1 MSDIEREPCP
11 RCGEPAALSAQVCPH
26 CRGNLLVDIVLDVS
40 PADPR
45 ALYQAARTISAL
57 GPPAPAFLA
66 AQQSLNLPGSVLAS
80 GATREMARKMTAAI
94 AENGGRART
103 SAYNPPS
110 AAPPPSGSPWMKLLA
125 ASLAVAAVGLFSWS
139 RFISSSDV
147 EIPLRP
153 AEPHAAG
160 PALTTR
166 ELAEQATP
174 STVKLRCQGSVGS
187 GFFIAED
194 LVLTNAHVLCPAGE
208 RIRAVLSDGREIEGV
223 EDRRDDWLDIA
234 LVRVPGAKARPLPR
248 GDALDL
254 HTGDRVVFIGTPE
267 GLDFTVHEGIVS
279 HSIRSVM
286 GVGYLQIDAN
296 VNSGN
301 SGGPLFDPQGRV
313 VGIVT
318 AKVTGA
324 DGLGF
329 ALPINYV
336 SEGSPPFLP
345 LPSPAASSDNWNAV
359 LAKIREA
366 DRREVEKLR
375 AEGNRPALV
384 GLTVMPRGGPVAM
397 IVRFSNVRPQP
408 ETLSFTFRKSNRIL
422 CNVSGGVRQ
431 WYAQGSGNVA
441 ASDDSHYLR
450 WLEKNGLVRQ
460 AYHGLATLDLTGCPV
475 QELRDAEMVLDG
487 GDERANRIEL

>member
-11 RCGEPAALSAQVCPH
+11 RCGEPAALVAQVCPH
-26 CRGNLLVDIVLDVS
+26 CRGNLLVDLVLDEP

-45 ALYQAARTISAL
+45 ARYQAARTISTL

-66 AQQSLNLPGSVLAS
+66 AQQALNLPGSVLAS
-80 GATREMARKMTAAI
+80 GATRELARKVIAAV

-103 SAYNPPS
+103 SGYNPPA
-110 AAPPPSGSPWMKLLA
+110 AAPAGAGGSSWLRLVA
-125 ASLAVAAVGLFSWS
+125 AGLAVAAVALYSGS
-139 RFISSSDV
+139 RLLSGGDV

-153 AEPHAAG
+153 AETRAAG

-166 ELAEQATP
+166 ELAERATP
-174 STVKLRCQGSVGS
+174 STVQLRCQDTVGS

-194 LVLTNAHVLCPAGE
+194 LVLTNAHVLCPPGE
-208 RIRAVLSDGREIEGV
+208 RIRAILSDGREIEGT

-234 LVRVPGAKARPLPR
+234 LVRVPGSGARPLPL
-248 GDALDL
+248 GDAMDL

-286 GVGYLQIDAN
+286 GVAHLQIDAN

-329 ALPINYV
+329 ALPVNY
-336 SEGSPPFLP
+336 PAAWIP
-345 LPSPAASSDNWNAV
+345 LPPSSPNPAEGTAWKTV
-359 LAKIREA
+359 LAKVREA
-366 DRREVEKLR
+366 DRREVEKLKTE
-375 AEGNRPALV
+375 ANRPALV
-384 GLTVMPRGGPVAM
+384 GLTVLPGTGPAAM
-397 IVRFSNVRPQP
+397 IVRFASSWPQP
-408 ETLSFTFRKSNRIL
+408 ETLSFTFRKPDRIL
-422 CNVSGGVRQ
+422 CSVSGGVKQ
-431 WYAQGSGNVA
+431 WHQRGSRSPE
-441 ASDDSHYLR
+441 SDDSHYVR
-450 WLEKNGLVRQ
+450 WLEKNGLVRNSYQ
-460 AYHGLATLDLTGCPV
+460 GLATLDMTGCPME
-475 QELRDAEMVLDG
+475 ELRGAEIVLDG
-487 GDERANRIEL
+487 GDDRANRIAL